1 MTSVRLVLV
10 RPETAANVGSVARAM
25 RNAGLTELTLV
36 APGDWRRIDAWRSAW
51 RAHEVLESAREVA
64 SLGHALAGAAYVA
77 ALSGRPAEGPAL
89 DVREMAA
96 EVAALPAGA
105 TAALVFGPETSGLAG
120 DELAACGRQ
129 VHIPSHPAQPSLNL
143 AQAVM
148 VTCYEVFRAQQAAT
162 AAAPTSALATHEQK
176 EEVLARLRTGL
187 GLRGPRGARALLA
200 WRRLLHRVDLAPREL
215 RLLDHLARRLRE
227 DPGVVAAAA
236 PLAPARPAPPAP
248 NPADAFEDVRDEA
261 AGFSL
266 PALKWREL
274 LFTGAL
280 VERDGLFERDP
291 ARPMP
296 PFRRRELF
304 PAGTHFRAERRGAR
318 VLVAPVSAG

>member
-25 RNAGLTELTLV
+25 RNAGLAELTLV

-64 SLGHALAGAAYVA
+64 SLGEALRGAAYVA

-96 EVAALPAGA
+96 EVAALPVGA

-120 DELAACGRQ
+120 DELDACGRQ

-162 AAAPTSALATHEQK
+162 AAPPAAVLATHEQK
-176 EEVLARLRTGL
+176 EDVLARLRAGL

-227 DPGVVAAAA
+227 DAGGAEAEPPA
-236 PLAPARPAPPAP
+236 PVRPAPPAP
-248 NPADAFEDVRDEA
+248 NPGDAFEDVRDEE
-261 AGFSL
+261 AGISL

-291 ARPMP
+291 TRPMP
-296 PFRRRELF
+296 PFRRAGLF
-304 PAGTHFRAERRGAR
+304 PVGKRFRALRRGTR
-318 VLVAPVSAG
+318 VLVAPVSAR